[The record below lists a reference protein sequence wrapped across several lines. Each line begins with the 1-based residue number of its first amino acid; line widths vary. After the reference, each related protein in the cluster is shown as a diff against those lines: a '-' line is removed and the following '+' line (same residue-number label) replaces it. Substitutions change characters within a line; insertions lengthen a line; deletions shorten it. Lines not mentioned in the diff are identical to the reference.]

1 MSGRKVGIR
10 FILSAMAAAA
20 IIGAGIRYIVD
31 YQQQTG
37 PVGISGPVTT
47 SGTARI
53 GGKFSMVD
61 HKGRQ
66 VTDRDFHG
74 KFTLIFFGYTFCP
87 DICPTEL
94 QTMSE
99 VLDTLGAD
107 AEKIHPI
114 FATIDPERY
123 TAPVLAD
130 YLSNFHPRFTGL
142 TGTAE
147 QVADITKSYGVFYS
161 RVKSKNEPGQ
171 DEDYLMNHS
180 SFIFLMDDAGK
191 FRAAFRV
198 GIANK
203 GMVRRIQN
211 ELTKS

>member
-10 FILSAMAAAA
+10 FILSVMAAAA
-20 IIGAGIRYIVD
+20 IIGAGTRYIVD

-53 GGKFSMVD
+53 GGNFSMVD

-94 QTMSE
+94 QSMSE

-114 FATIDPERY
+114 FATIDPERD

-171 DEDYLMNHS
+171 DKDYLMNHS